1 MSTFKSRQLGFAPL
15 MIIVA
20 VAVIGVIGYLGYTF
34 YNNSQQQASNTT
46 SAKQSTVAQDVKVA
60 PAITSAND
68 LDAALSALDGTDTTS
83 GSDSATLNS
92 KLSAF

>member
-1 MSTFKSRQLGFAPL
+1 MNTSQSRQLGFSPL

-20 VAVIGVIGYLGYTF
+20 VAVIGLIGYLGYTF
-34 YNNSQQQASNTT
+34 YNNSQQTSNTT
-46 SAKQSTVAQDVKVA
+46 STKQSAVAQDVKAA
-60 PAITSAND
+60 PVITSTSD
-68 LDAALSALDGTDTTS
+68 LDTALSALDGTDTTS